1 MWQVGISKLC
11 TGEPES
17 VAWELP
23 GKGPVAK
30 VYATFTFRPTEGLSD
45 AASDIERD
53 SFGFEIAQLQR
64 DTYRVHKDVLRKI
77 SKDDRQRIEE
87 LLETGLLV
95 DRQQVCELPS
105 RPASY
110 RVFVFASDLAL
121 CSATGVEARRD
132 QRRAAGSSRRSV
144 AGVQPAQGPPA
155 ARARVLQVSD
165 CPHDTRHPLHLQP
178 CLLPLL

>member
-1 MWQVGISKLC
+1 V
-11 TGEPES
+11 T
-17 VAWELP
+17 WELP

-95 DRQQVCELPS
+95 DRQQVCHT
-105 RPASY
+105 PAMRIAKSPCLVV
-110 RVFVFASDLAL
+110 RVCLCPAPDLAL
-121 CSATGVEARRD
+121 CNRSGSA
-132 QRRAAGSSRRSV
+132 
-144 AGVQPAQGPPA
+144 P
-155 ARARVLQVSD
+155 
-165 CPHDTRHPLHLQP
+165 
-178 CLLPLL
+178 

>member
-1 MWQVGISKLC
+1 M
-11 TGEPES
+11 T
-17 VAWELP
+17 WELP

-95 DRQQVCELPS
+95 DRQQVGCAHRQVALHRSACLSLP
-105 RPASY
+105 
-110 RVFVFASDLAL
+110 
-121 CSATGVEARRD
+121 
-132 QRRAAGSSRRSV
+132 
-144 AGVQPAQGPPA
+144 
-155 ARARVLQVSD
+155 
-165 CPHDTRHPLHLQP
+165 CP
-178 CLLPLL
+178 